1 VPPVLIVAGLVI
13 AILVVGALFEFLM
26 SGPGPLS
33 R

>member
-1 VPPVLIVAGLVI
+1 MLLAALVI
-13 AILVVGALFEFLM
+13 AIIVLGAIIEVVL

>member
-1 VPPVLIVAGLVI
+1 VLIVAGLVI
-13 AILVVGALFEFLM
+13 AILVVGALFELFL

>member
-1 VPPVLIVAGLVI
+1 VLIVAGLVM
-13 AILVVGALFEFLM
+13 AIVVVGALVEFLM